1 VNEKAGQS
9 LADPKDY
16 PNLFPDYAAS
26 VQAQQMLAKERS
38 KTIPAADFLDILPN
52 HERKPLD
59 EMNAVDDED
68 MIDQQVDAKDHPIKS
83 APPTGEA
90 KKQVDDLEAEL
101 EADLDDLKLDDI
113 DTTDVNLDDEELLE
127 D

>member
-1 VNEKAGQS
+1 LQTRFDLVLTFQ
-9 LADPKDY
+9 
-16 PNLFPDYAAS
+16 
-26 VQAQQMLAKERS
+26 
-38 KTIPAADFLDILPN
+38 PN

-59 EMNAVDDED
+59 EMNAVDEED
-68 MIDQQVDAKDHPIKS
+68 MIDQQVDAKDHPISGSSQPGSSNEGTADSKKS
-83 APPTGEA
+83 
-90 KKQVDDLEAEL
+90 VDDLEAEL

>member
-1 VNEKAGQS
+1 MKIYRCS
-9 LADPKDY
+9 LCDIAIIFIL
-16 PNLFPDYAAS
+16 LFALSYFDSLLIY
-26 VQAQQMLAKERS
+26 
-38 KTIPAADFLDILPN
+38 
-52 HERKPLD
+52 
-59 EMNAVDDED
+59 
-68 MIDQQVDAKDHPIKS
+68 IKFCTFF
-83 APPTGEA
+83 TGEA